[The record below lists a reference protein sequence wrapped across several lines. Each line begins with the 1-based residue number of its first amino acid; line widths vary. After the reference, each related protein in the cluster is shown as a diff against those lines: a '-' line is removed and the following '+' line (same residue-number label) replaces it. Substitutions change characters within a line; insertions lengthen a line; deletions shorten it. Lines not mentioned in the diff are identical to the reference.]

1 MKGSYWCLLIWLTG
15 LPFSTIV
22 AQEQPGNRFM
32 FRVYEDNDAM
42 NLYELGSDKGYT
54 NGTRLDFFWYQQKR
68 SFLSKLLPQAG
79 PNSINTHGW
88 GLMQVIITPDNIL
101 RRKPDPTDYPYSA
114 ALFVTRSLH
123 SSNPVKK
130 LSFQSEMVL
139 GVMGPPALGEETQ
152 KLIHRIIQAQA
163 PRGWAYQKPTD
174 LLLNYHFTV
183 SKQLAQY
190 EHWAEIIGSGQ
201 LYAGTMVNGAALYTT
216 LRLGKMNPYF
226 DGFIQQFS
234 TDKKQPNRWQFYFI
248 LQPAAELVLSNALLE
263 GGAFNRHAK
272 MPDDNTGGYGE
283 PDIPALQKRRII
295 TRIDWGAVLS
305 KGNMGISFTQKS
317 SSALFKGLT
326 RQEVGNISLHVAW

>member
-1 MKGSYWCLLIWLTG
+1 M
-15 LPFSTIV
+15 PFSAIV
-22 AQEQPGNRFM
+22 AQQQPGNRYM

-54 NGTRLDFFWYQQKR
+54 NGTRLDFFWQQQKR
-68 SFLSKLLPQAG
+68 SFLNKLLPQAG
-79 PNSINTHGW
+79 SNSINTHGW

-101 RRKPDPTDYPYSA
+101 RRRPDPADYPYSA
-114 ALFVTRSLH
+114 AMFVTRSLH

-130 LSFQSEMVL
+130 LSFQSEIVL

-163 PRGWAYQKPTD
+163 PRGWDYQKPTD

-183 SKQLAQY
+183 NKQLAQLD
-190 EHWAEIIGSGQ
+190 HWAELIGSGQ
-201 LYAGTMVNGAALYTT
+201 VFAGTMVNGAAVYTT

-226 DGFIQQFS
+226 DGLIQQFS
-234 TDKKQPNRWQFYFI
+234 SDKTNTNRWQFYFI
-248 LQPAAELVLSNALLE
+248 VQPAAELVLTNALLE
-263 GGAFNRHAK
+263 GGVFNHNEK
-272 MPDDNTGGYGE
+272 LPVSTTGETGVPD
-283 PDIPALQKRRII
+283 LKRRRVI

-305 KGNMGISFTQKS
+305 HGNVAVSFTQKS
-317 SSALFKGLT
+317 SSALYKGFT

>member
-1 MKGSYWCLLIWLTG
+1 MKGSYWCLIVCFAV

-22 AQEQPGNRFM
+22 ARQQPGNRYM

-54 NGTRLDFFWYQQKR
+54 NGTRLDFFWQQQKR

-79 PNSINTHGW
+79 ANSINTHGW

-101 RRKPDPTDYPYSA
+101 RRRPDPTDYPYSA

-130 LSFQSEMVL
+130 LSFQSEIVL

-163 PRGWAYQKPTD
+163 PRGWDYQKPTD

-183 SKQLAQY
+183 NKQLAQLD
-190 EHWAEIIGSGQ
+190 HWGELIGSGQ
-201 LYAGTMVNGAALYTT
+201 VFAGTMVNGAAIYTT

-226 DGFIQQFS
+226 DGLIQQFS
-234 TDKKQPNRWQFYFI
+234 TDKTTINRWQFYFI
-248 LQPAAELVLSNALLE
+248 VQPAAELVLTNALLE
-263 GGAFNRHAK
+263 GGVFNHDVK
-272 MPDDNTGGYGE
+272 SPVTVSGETSVPD
-283 PDIPALQKRRII
+283 LKRRRVI

-305 KGNMGISFTQKS
+305 HGNVGISFMQKS

-326 RQEVGNISLHVAW
+326 RPEVGNISLHIAW

>member
-1 MKGSYWCLLIWLTG
+1 
-15 LPFSTIV
+15 
-22 AQEQPGNRFM
+22 M

-54 NGTRLDFFWYQQKR
+54 NGTRLDFFWQQQKR

-79 PNSINTHGW
+79 ANSVNTHGW
-88 GLMQVIITPDNIL
+88 GLMQVIVTPDNIL
-101 RRKPDPTDYPYSA
+101 RRRPDPTDYPYSA
-114 ALFVTRSLH
+114 AMFVTRSLH

-130 LSFQSEMVL
+130 LSFQSEIVL

-163 PRGWAYQKPTD
+163 PRGWDYQKPTD

-183 SKQLAQY
+183 NKQLIQLNR
-190 EHWAEIIGSGQ
+190 WAELIGSGQ
-201 LYAGTMVNGAALYTT
+201 VFAGTMVNGAAVYTT
-216 LRLGKMNPYF
+216 IRLGKMNPYF

-234 TDKKQPNRWQFYFI
+234 TDKSGINRWQFYFI
-248 LQPAAELVLSNALLE
+248 VQPAAELILTNALLE
-263 GGAFNRHAK
+263 GGVFNHNVKSPAPVSGETSV
-272 MPDDNTGGYGE
+272 PD
-283 PDIPALQKRRII
+283 LKRRRVI

-305 KGNMGISFTQKS
+305 NGNVGVSFMQKS

-326 RQEVGNISLHVAW
+326 RQEVGNISLHIAW

>member
-1 MKGSYWCLLIWLTG
+1 
-15 LPFSTIV
+15 
-22 AQEQPGNRFM
+22 M

-54 NGTRLDFFWYQQKR
+54 NGTRLDFFWQQQKR

-79 PNSINTHGW
+79 AISVNTHGW
-88 GLMQVIITPDNIL
+88 GLMQVIVTPDNIL
-101 RRKPDPTDYPYSA
+101 RRRPDPTDYPYSA
-114 ALFVTRSLH
+114 AMFVTRSLH

-130 LSFQSEMVL
+130 LSFQSEIVL

-163 PRGWAYQKPTD
+163 PRGWDYQKPTD

-183 SKQLAQY
+183 NKQLVQLNR
-190 EHWAEIIGSGQ
+190 WAELIGSGQ
-201 LYAGTMVNGAALYTT
+201 VFAGTMVNGAAVYTT
-216 LRLGKMNPYF
+216 IRLGKMNPYF

-234 TDKKQPNRWQFYFI
+234 TDKSGINRWQFYFI
-248 LQPAAELVLSNALLE
+248 VQPAAELILTNALLE
-263 GGAFNRHAK
+263 GGVFNHNVKSPAPVSGETSV
-272 MPDDNTGGYGE
+272 PD
-283 PDIPALQKRRII
+283 LKRRRVI

-305 KGNMGISFTQKS
+305 NGNVGISFMQKS

-326 RQEVGNISLHVAW
+326 RQEVGNISLHIAW